1 MQTKFVRVLCDV
13 RCEWDGDNPQYRV
26 FVNQELFTERTWVWD
41 SNRYLE
47 EAIQLDAPLGRY
59 KIRYELVPPTTSVI
73 EMTNIRIDFGTA
85 RILRNN
91 TVEIY

>member
-1 MQTKFVRVLCDV
+1 MKTKFVRVLCDV
-13 RCEWDGDNPQYRV
+13 ICVQDGDNTQYRV
-26 FVNQELFTERTWVWD
+26 FINQELFTERTWVWPD
-41 SNRYLE
+41 NYYIE
-47 EAIQLDAPLGRY
+47 EAIQLDVPMGRY
-59 KIRYELVPPTTSVI
+59 QIRYELVPPTNSVI